1 MSGYFNEET
10 ILELAKVARDEGWEV
25 MVKDAYTFVDV
36 DCDWESKEDKFML
49 TKALIGDVGFKL
61 IKK

>member
-10 ILELAKVARDEGWEV
+10 IIELAKVAKNEGWEV

-36 DCDWESKEDKFML
+36 DCDWSNTEDKHML
-49 TKALIGDVGFKL
+49 AKALIKEA
-61 IKK
+61 